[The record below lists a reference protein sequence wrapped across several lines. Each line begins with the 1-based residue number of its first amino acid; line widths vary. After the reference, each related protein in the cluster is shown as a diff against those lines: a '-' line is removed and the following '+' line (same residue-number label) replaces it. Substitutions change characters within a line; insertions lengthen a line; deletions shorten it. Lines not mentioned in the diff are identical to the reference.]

1 MNKHITVQLQNELEG
16 MLDKCIEFGEEDG
29 ATATACWWILYARPG
44 WEQELEVLCNKFCI
58 PSYGPRIKE
67 TNPMNDTAKHM
78 RGIAMSGHGTIHK
91 DLLED
96 LLEDIFDK
104 ISFAAHSRKL
114 LLDISHLLASDRI
127 PGSHNRATARM
138 TIPFAHSVA
147 RSIMDVV
154 NVSFYG
160 PIYKAL
166 WDKGYSL
173 ELRTNRAIVDWSSEV
188 QTFNCF

>member
-1 MNKHITVQLQNELEG
+1 MNN
-16 MLDKCIEFGEEDG
+16 
-29 ATATACWWILYARPG
+29 
-44 WEQELEVLCNKFCI
+44 
-58 PSYGPRIKE
+58 
-67 TNPMNDTAKHM
+67 TAKQM
-78 RGIAMSGHGTIHK
+78 RALAMQGHETLHK
-91 DLLED
+91 N
-96 LLEDIFDK
+96 LLEDILDAV
-104 ISFAAHSRKL
+104 SRAAHKGQL
-114 LLDISHLLASDRI
+114 LVDISHLLASDRI

-138 TIPFAHSVA
+138 TIPLAHSGA

-173 ELRTNRAIVDWSSEV
+173 ELTTNRAIVDWSSEV